1 MDLLFGGCSAMS
13 WESEDGKHFWGRNFD
28 FNRFD
33 EGSGV
38 LFLPQGTPVCA
49 FMREGEARG
58 EAYPAKYACL
68 GMGTLSIP
76 GAPVL
81 YDGVNEAGLA
91 GGQLYFREF
100 AQYEHAAGQG
110 TVPVQPGLALPYILS
125 QCATCEEAAREFLGG
140 LTLVREPLFGAVP
153 PLHWCF
159 SDRTGETIVVEPR
172 AGGVRVHRNTV
183 GVMTNSPDYE
193 WHERNL
199 LCYAHLRN
207 ADYEG
212 LTVCGKGFKQCFSGS
227 GALGLPGDWS
237 SPSRFVRLCFLR
249 EHAVRGR
256 GEEECVAR
264 MFRLFESAAFP
275 LGAVRVSDFSDVTE
289 HDKEVLPFD
298 YTVYTSAACL
308 ESLRYYWT
316 SYENMRVQFADM
328 RDFAGAREPQ
338 LLDISA
344 RADFL
349 RRTGKVCGSGAAK
362 FTNI

>member
-1 MDLLFGGCSAMS
+1 MDCMFGGCSAMS
-13 WESEDGKHFWGRNFD
+13 WDTEDGKHLWGRNFD

-33 EGSGV
+33 RGSGV

-49 FMREGEARG
+49 FLRNGETYG
-58 EAYPAKYACL
+58 EMYPAKYASL

-100 AQYEHAAGQG
+100 AGYEHGARQG
-110 TVPVQPGLALPYILS
+110 TVPVQAGLALPYILS

-153 PLHWCF
+153 PLHWNFC
-159 SDRTGETIVVEPR
+159 DRTGESIVVEPR
-172 AGGVRVHRNTV
+172 EGGVRVYRRTV

-199 LCYAHLRN
+199 LNYAHLRN
-207 ADYEG
+207 ADYTG
-212 LTVCGKGFKQCFSGS
+212 LRIGGRTLRQCFSGS

-249 EHAVRGR
+249 EHGVRGR
-256 GEEECVAR
+256 NEEEGVTN
-264 MFRLFESAAFP
+264 MFRLFASAAFP

-289 HDKEVLPFD
+289 HDENVLPFD
-298 YTVYTSAACL
+298 YTVYTSVACL
-308 ESLRYYWT
+308 ESLRYYWV
-316 SYENMRVQFADM
+316 SHENLRVQYADMPGFAD
-328 RDFAGAREPQ
+328 ARNPV

-344 RADFL
+344 RPDFF
-349 RRTGKVCGSGAAK
+349 RR
-362 FTNI
+362 I